1 MKVVI
6 LVFMLLICSISLTS
20 QTINIDS
27 LLKQTEKSK
36 DNLEKLVQYNI
47 IEGSCEFNDI
57 LKYCN
62 KTVELSD
69 KLLKKIPEKKDS
81 ILHFKSIALND
92 IGYYYKELG
101 KTAKAIDYFLMGI
114 KIQESINDSN
124 EFVIGYNNI
133 ATILKE
139 QGDTTNALKYFE
151 KAESLCKKF
160 KNLKVLCHI
169 QNQIG
174 LTYRQKGNYA
184 KALSYYENSLALARS
199 LKDEKQI
206 AKTLNFIGSVYT
218 RQKEFNKATQIF
230 EEALNIFK
238 SINDYGG
245 QSTSLM
251 FLASINKNELK
262 DLKKAEKQY
271 LLALEYATKSHN
283 LSNRQNILQAL
294 GVLYHS
300 LKINDKAFSYY
311 YNYTTLKDTIQND
324 ELKRN
329 VLKKEMQYSFDK
341 KFAEDSIKH
350 TEEQKVKDAIIKAN
364 ISELNQE
371 KTQRFALYGGI
382 ILLIVFG
389 IFIYNRF
396 KLSQKQKEI
405 IELKNKET
413 ESQNIIIEE
422 KQKEILDSIHYAK
435 RIQNALLASET
446 ILNEN
451 LNGNNNYFV
460 CYKPK
465 DIVSGDFYWATEHNN
480 KFYFAIC
487 DCTGHG
493 VPGAFMSLLNIGFL
507 SEAIKEKNIEQPHEI
522 FNYVRSRLISTIS
535 QEGQQ
540 DGMDGILICLDK
552 ETKQYTYAAANN
564 EPILISNDKINELPK
579 DKMPVGKGEKTESF
593 TLQTI
598 NPNKGDTLYLYT
610 DGYADQFGGTKGK
623 KFKYKALN
631 NLLLAHVNEPMARQK
646 EHLNN
651 AIEQWRGNLE
661 QVDDILI
668 IGLKI

>member
-1 MKVVI
+1 MKKINIITVVSI
-6 LVFMLLICSISLTS
+6 LLICFINLKS

-27 LLKQTEKSK
+27 LLIQAEKSK
-36 DNLEKLVQYNI
+36 NNLGKLVLYNV
-47 IEGSCEFNDI
+47 IEGNCEFNDI
-57 LKYCN
+57 LKYCD

-69 KLLKKIPEKKDS
+69 NLLKKIPEKKDS
-81 ILHFKSIALND
+81 ILHYKSIALND

-101 KTAKAIDYFLMGI
+101 KTSKAVDYFLMGI

-139 QGDTTNALKYFE
+139 QGDTTSALTYYE

-160 KNLKVLCHI
+160 KNLKVLCHV

-174 LTYRQKGNYA
+174 LTYRQKGDYA
-184 KALSYYENSLALARS
+184 KALSYYENSLVLARS
-199 LKDEKQI
+199 LNDKKQI
-206 AKTLNFIGSVYT
+206 AKTLNFIGSVNT
-218 RQKEFNKATQIF
+218 RQKNFNKATQFF
-230 EEALNIFK
+230 EEALNIFE

-324 ELKRN
+324 ELKRS

-371 KTQRFALYGGI
+371 KTQRFALYTG
-382 ILLIVFG
+382 IVF
-389 IFIYNRF
+389 NLF
-396 KLSQKQKEI
+396 KASQKQKEI

-435 RIQNALLASET
+435 RIQNALLASKT

-451 LNGNNNYFV
+451 LNGHTNYFV
-460 CYKPK
+460 FYNPK

-480 KFYFAIC
+480 KFYLAVC

-507 SEAIKEKNIEQPHEI
+507 SEAIKEKNIEKPNEV
-522 FNYVRSRLISTIS
+522 FNYVRTRLVDSISND
-535 QEGQQ
+535 GQQ
-540 DGMDGILICLDK
+540 DGMDGILLCVDK
-552 ETKQYTYAAANN
+552 TLNQISYAAANN
-564 EPILISNDKINELPK
+564 EPVIVSNNNILELPK
-579 DKMPVGKGEKTESF
+579 DKMPVGKGEKGDSF
-593 TLQTI
+593 NLYTI
-598 NPNKGDTLYLYT
+598 NANKGDTLYLYT
-610 DGYADQFGGTKGK
+610 DGYADQFGGPKGK